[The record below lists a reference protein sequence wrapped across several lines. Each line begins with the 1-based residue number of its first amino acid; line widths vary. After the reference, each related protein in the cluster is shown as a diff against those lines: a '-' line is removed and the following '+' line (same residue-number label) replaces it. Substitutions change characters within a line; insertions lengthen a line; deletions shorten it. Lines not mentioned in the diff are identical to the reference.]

1 VRSVEANVAARVFK
15 VQIRAAMID
24 KIRSRISRDDGRTA
38 ARAALRGDLL
48 RWRRQLSAPWRRTA
62 DAAIA
67 RQLQALLASIVMGAH
82 GPAGPCVV
90 GVYWP
95 VRGEP
100 DLTDLFGSWSRGGAR
115 LGLPVVDAPDAPLR
129 FVAWAPGDATTT
141 AAMGI
146 PRPAAD
152 TTVTPEVMVV
162 PCVGFDA
169 RCHRLGYGGGFYD
182 RTLAMW
188 RSAGAVAVRAVGV
201 GYDAAEIA
209 DLGPA
214 VHDQP
219 LDAVVTQSR
228 VLLREPSAWPAA
240 AR

>member
-1 VRSVEANVAARVFK
+1 MAARVFK

-24 KIRSRISRDDGRTA
+24 KIRSRISRDDGSPA
-38 ARAALRGDLL
+38 DRAALRGDLL
-48 RWRRQLSAPWRRTA
+48 RWRRQLSAPWRCTA
-62 DAAIA
+62 DAAIV
-67 RQLQALLASIVMGAH
+67 RRLRALLAGIVMRAH
-82 GPAGPCVV
+82 GAAGPCVV

-100 DLTDLFGSWSRGGAR
+100 DLTDLFGSWSQGGVR
-115 LGLPVVDAPDAPLR
+115 LGLPVVDAADAPLR
-129 FVAWAPGDATTT
+129 FVAWAPGDATTA

-146 PRPAAD
+146 PRPVAD
-152 TTVTPEVMVV
+152 TTVTPDVLVV

-182 RTLAMW
+182 RTLAM
-188 RSAGAVAVRAVGV
+188 RRAAGAVAVRAVGV

-209 DLGPA
+209 DLAAAP
-214 VHDQP
+214 HDEP

-228 VLLREPSAWPAA
+228 VLLREASAWPAA
-240 AR
+240 R